1 MTNIV
6 ITGASAGVG
15 RAVVRRFAETG
26 NNLTLIARNETRLKA
41 AAEEVRK
48 AGGNALIMPLDVA
61 DADALDH
68 AADEAEKAFGPI
80 DIWINVAMVTVISP
94 VAKMTPEEYRRV
106 TEVTYLGTVNGTL
119 SALKRF
125 NRRGR
130 GTIVQTGSALAYRAV
145 PLQSAYCAAKAAIV
159 GFTDSLR
166 TELLHDKSNV
176 KITVC
181 HLPAVNTPQ
190 FDWARNK
197 MPNRP
202 RPVAPV
208 FDPELIADGIYH
220 AAFHPK
226 REYWLGFS
234 SVKAI
239 MSEKISPAAGDALL
253 ARTGYSGQQTDEADD
268 PDRPDNLFKTVEG
281 DWAAEGRF
289 GDEAEESSAAIWTS
303 EHGGSRLFGG
313 AALAMAAI
321 VALGTFAITGPRR
334 G

>member
-1 MTNIV
+1 MTNVV

-15 RAVVRRFAETG
+15 RAVARRFGTPG
-26 NNLTLIARNETRLKA
+26 NNVTLIARNRKRLEDA
-41 AAEEVRK
+41 AGEIRK
-48 AGGNALIMPLDVA
+48 AGGKALVMALDVA
-61 DADALDH
+61 DADAVET
-68 AADEAEKAFGPI
+68 AAEEAEKAFGPI

-94 VAKMTPEEYRRV
+94 VGKMTAEEYRRV

-166 TELLHDKSNV
+166 TELLHDKSDV

-197 MPNRP
+197 MPHRP

-208 FDPELIADGIYH
+208 FDPELIANGIHH

-226 REYWLGFS
+226 REFWLGFS

-239 MSEKISPAAGDALL
+239 MSEKMSPAAGDKYL
-253 ARTGYSGQQTDEADD
+253 ARTGYSGQQTDEPED
-268 PDRPDNLFKTVEG
+268 PTRPDNLFETVEG

-289 GDEAEESSAAIWTS
+289 GDEASESSAAIWTS
-303 EHGGSRLFGG
+303 EHGGSRLVGG
-313 AALAMAAI
+313 ATLATAAV
-321 VALGTFAITGPRR
+321 VALGAFALTRGRR